1 MFFNRTLAV
10 TFAAMLLCASVHSAD
25 SLGGRTPTSGQPFG
39 FRVKA
44 GERATTKGSPD
55 LSPVLS
61 LFPQKNG
68 RATLVG
74 LTSMTITFNN
84 SFAFTSNIDARGKVS
99 GAFSARLVAT
109 NGKLPVVFK
118 DFDVI
123 GIFGV
128 STATDGIFDTPPIL
142 ITLTVSDGTTTTTL
156 VDNAPLIITYQ
167 VKRGVARA
175 TALR

>member
-1 MFFNRTLAV
+1 MFFNRTAVFLAV
-10 TFAAMLLCASVHSAD
+10 MFLCVAAQAAD
-25 SLGGRTPTSGQPFG
+25 SLGGRRPTTGQPFG

-44 GERATTKGSPD
+44 GERAKAKGSPD

-61 LFPQKNG
+61 QFPQKNG
-68 RATLVG
+68 RATLAG

-84 SFAFTSNIDARGKVS
+84 SFAFTSSIDARGKVS
-99 GAFSARLVAT
+99 GAFTARLVAAT
-109 NGKLPVVFK
+109 GRLPVLFK

-128 STATDGIFDTPPIL
+128 DTSTDGIFDTPPIL
-142 ITLTVSDGTTTTTL
+142 ISLTVSDGTTATTL
-156 VDNAPLIITYQ
+156 VNNAPLIITYE
-167 VKRGVARA
+167 VKRGVAKA